1 MSIDLSALK
10 ARLAKASVTK
20 GRSDSLLT
28 ITDNLP
34 VTFHV
39 LLGDW
44 SEKCGW
50 LLPCGVH
57 FVDGKQIVCREIA
70 EAGTCSVC
78 ERIRRMEREG
88 VPESQIFPI
97 RGPKKYAMNVLVKG
111 EQSPRVYLAV
121 ASVGEEIARIW
132 EAALDESNV
141 NIFDPMASF
150 PWTVLRSKRD
160 GRANYQVSIAQTS
173 EPIVTGDKAEE
184 RIERILKSAANL
196 DERFKLP
203 VG

>member
-1 MSIDLSALK
+1 VSTDLAALK
-10 ARLAKASVTK
+10 ARLAKASVMA

-28 ITDNLP
+28 ITDYNP

-44 SEKCGW
+44 SVKCEW
-50 LLPCGVH
+50 VHPCGVH
-57 FVDGKQIVCREIA
+57 FVDKKQIVCREIA

-78 ERIRRMEREG
+78 ERIRTMERQG

-111 EQSPRVYLAV
+111 EQSPRVFLAV
-121 ASVGEEIARIW
+121 ASVAEEIMRTW
-132 EAALDESNV
+132 EAELDESSV
-141 NIFDPMASF
+141 NIFDPMASWS
-150 PWTVLRSKRD
+150 WTVLRSKQE
-160 GRANYQVSIAQTS
+160 GRAHYQVSLDKNAM
-173 EPIVTGDKAEE
+173 PIVTGDNAEE

-196 DERFKLP
+196 DDRFRLP
-203 VG
+203 V